1 MNDNWQ
7 TPPDDLGISPRHVD
21 IWLTSTELEEEQV
34 RAYAKYLSQAELAR
48 AQKFRSKTGYREYI
62 VTRGLLRQA
71 LSETAGLDLAG
82 VDFMYGE
89 HGKPCLD
96 ARVSGKAVA
105 FNVSHSHGLALVAL
119 TLGGRLG
126 VDLEKIRP
134 EVGWRELAGRYF
146 AEAEIRDLDDRLQGD
161 DLKAFY
167 ACWTRKE
174 AFVKALGAGVSY
186 GFKQFDVSVGPEEDY
201 ADLTIRSQDEDTAG
215 WLVKNLLVP
224 DSHIAA
230 LAVDRPACYFRLWHA
245 ARDRRSKQPARSSTP
260 CRVPCAPVCD

>member
-1 MNDNWQ
+1 MIRKTRICVTCKVEKGIESGTMNDNWQ
-7 TPPDDLGISPRHVD
+7 TPPDNLEISPRHVD
-21 IWLTSTELEEEQV
+21 VWLTSTEKGEAQI
-34 RAYAKYLSQAELAR
+34 RAYAMSLSKAELAR

-62 VTRGLLRQA
+62 VTRGLLRQV

-96 ARVSGKAVA
+96 ARVSAKTIA

-134 EVGWRELAGRYF
+134 EVEWQELAGRYF
-146 AEAEIRDLDDRLQGD
+146 AEAEIRALDNRPQGD
-161 DLKAFY
+161 GLKAFY

-186 GFKQFDVSVGPEEDY
+186 GLKQFDVSVGPEEDY
-201 ADLTIRSQDEDTAG
+201 AALTVRSQDEDAAG
-215 WLVKNLLVP
+215 WLVKNLPVP
-224 DSHIAA
+224 DSHVAA
-230 LAVDRPACYFRLWHA
+230 LAVDRPACSFRLWHVGH
-245 ARDRRSKQPARSSTP
+245 KL
-260 CRVPCAPVCD
+260 